1 MFITILASEIFS
13 SYSRVDTML
22 KRIAVALLAVVA
34 LVGSVDRASA
44 QAPYCASGYNPWMG
58 GGYNLYIG
66 ETLPYYAMFPPVY
79 YSQPV
84 ARTYGYSPY
93 AYPPGTM
100 TPEVVV
106 EQPMTITNPHA
117 APKAAPQSNGKPAEK
132 VKAVSLESGM
142 EMPDRVQ
149 VIVNPYAN
157 PKKSNSAAY

>member
-1 MFITILASEIFS
+1 
-13 SYSRVDTML
+13 ML
-22 KRIAVALLAVVA
+22 KSLAVALVAVVA
-34 LVGSVDRASA
+34 LVASTDNASA
-44 QAPYCASGYNPWMG
+44 QAPYCATGYNPWMG

-66 ETLPYYAMFPPVY
+66 ETLPYYSMFPPVY

-117 APKAAPQSNGKPAEK
+117 SPKAAPQKDTQHNAKPAEK
-132 VKAVSLESGM
+132 VKAVSHETGM

-149 VIVNPYAN
+149 VIVNPFAN
-157 PKKSNSAAY
+157 PQKSNSAAY